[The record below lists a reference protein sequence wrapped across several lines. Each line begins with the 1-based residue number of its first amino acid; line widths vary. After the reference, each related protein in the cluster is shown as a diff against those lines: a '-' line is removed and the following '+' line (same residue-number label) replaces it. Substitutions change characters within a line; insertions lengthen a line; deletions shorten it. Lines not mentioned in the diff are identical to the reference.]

1 VLEAAVA
8 DSPVTGP
15 GACAQ
20 AAGDDQPGTA
30 TYRLPVVTGDGY
42 TLMGAA
48 TVQADFKLTD
58 TNSQVAA
65 RLLDVGPDGK
75 ETLVARGIW
84 RPKTAPGFVR
94 QVFQLH
100 PNGWHFVAGH
110 IAKLEL
116 LPSDAPYGRPSDGQ
130 QAVVVKKLRLTLPV
144 LEEPRRV
151 VKQTS
156 RKVVPKGYE
165 LAPEFRKKRHG
176 KA

>member
-1 VLEAAVA
+1 
-8 DSPVTGP
+8 
-15 GACAQ
+15 
-20 AAGDDQPGTA
+20 
-30 TYRLPVVTGDGY
+30 
-42 TLMGAA
+42 MGSA

-65 RLLDVGPDGK
+65 RLLDVDPDGK

-100 PNGWHFVAGH
+100 PNGWHFAAGH
-110 IAKLEL
+110 TAKLEL
-116 LPSDAPYGRPSDGQ
+116 LPSDSPYGRPSDGQ
-130 QAVVVKKLRLTLPV
+130 QNVIVKNLRLKLPV
-144 LEEPRRV
+144 LDKPGSG
-151 VKQTS
+151 VKHTS
-156 RKVVPKGYE
+156 PKVLPKGYK